1 MTESKAEK
9 VPETAKELL
18 ALNPKQESEFKQK
31 VQQAKKNKSKKVGT
45 GEAFELDI
53 FLQKTSPL
61 SYSPIRRLQLTQSLT
76 IFNIFSLRI
85 K

>member
-31 VQQAKKNKSKKVGT
+31 VQEAKKNKSKKVGKDKSC
-45 GEAFELDI
+45 ERSVLI
-53 FLQKTSPL
+53 
-61 SYSPIRRLQLTQSLT
+61 
-76 IFNIFSLRI
+76 
-85 K
+85 